1 MLVEDHE
8 IGDKSTNEKDFH
20 HYDHG
25 KNKNDTYA
33 PSISMIPASKYA

>member
-8 IGDKSTNEKDFH
+8 IGDKSKNEKDFH
-20 HYDHG
+20 HYDHN
-25 KNKNDTYA
+25 KNKKGTYA